1 MNFRIITKN
10 HETDLKI
17 GSPQKIDFRTDE
29 TQESHPATLELKY
42 LRTKFKFHL
51 FFCQFHRDFTE
62 IMVQPQA
69 PVQKNILKMICS
81 WKANFDSKIWR
92 YFRKDHSF
100 IYLYPGNSKF
110 LIVCIAYHTFWKV
123 AAIFTVISPPNSLI
137 SVGSKL
143 FIPKLSHVFKT
154 FFRCKLSL
162 RGFSVNWF
170 EKKFRNSPC

>member
-1 MNFRIITKN
+1 MLERSLFSAYFSQLLSRLYGNYGLTPGARAEKYPQDDNFGEN
-10 HETDLKI
+10 
-17 GSPQKIDFRTDE
+17 
-29 TQESHPATLELKY
+29 ATWMFQNCNKRFVRY
-42 LRTKFKFHL
+42 
-51 FFCQFHRDFTE
+51 
-62 IMVQPQA
+62 
-69 PVQKNILKMICS
+69 
-81 WKANFDSKIWR
+81 WKTNFDLKIWR

-170 EKKFRNSPC
+170 EKNFETPHVRLIRSLIRFLVPMMT